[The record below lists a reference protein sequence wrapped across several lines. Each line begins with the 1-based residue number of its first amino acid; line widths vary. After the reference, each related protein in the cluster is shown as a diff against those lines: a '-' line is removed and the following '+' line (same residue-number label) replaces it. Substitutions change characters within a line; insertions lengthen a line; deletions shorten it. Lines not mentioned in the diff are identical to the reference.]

1 MKNVAKS
8 SLFQKSSEAS
18 VCFCLVIYKI
28 LCITSKDV
36 RADSKMCKKLD
47 YWSRRSKASKQSV
60 HCWNLELSLALLW
73 SSISSYSS
81 FHKHQTDLFCSRF
94 EGAPELLLLPYDGGE
109 WWRCWSVAFYIRRVI
124 ILTTPPQS
132 KQNGMETF
140 LDEYSRS
147 FQWTFLLKELLIL
160 HFQVFCWK
168 VSLSKRRFLSLQQT
182 HY

>member
-94 EGAPELLLLPYDGGE
+94 EGAPELLLPYDGGE

-124 ILTTPPQS
+124 ILTHLLKANNMKWRHSWMNTRAPF
-132 KQNGMETF
+132 NG
-140 LDEYSRS
+140 L
-147 FQWTFLLKELLIL
+147 FLLKELLIL